1 MDKLTVRFLDNEVI
15 EGSAEGVDL
24 DEPDFHLSVEQP
36 FDNNTSAWI
45 PMNAVKKISLDSG
58 PADDHAAG
66 ADKMVAL
73 RFQDGE
79 IMRGYL
85 NASLEHRRY
94 GLKMTLYSIDKQSM
108 DKVAIPY
115 TSLKALFYLKSWDSR
130 PAGLRGGLAAAPPLT
145 ELVGDIREVT
155 RLYRA
160 GAITRQ
166 DFLEQRRALL
176 DRF

>member
-1 MDKLTVRFLDNEVI
+1 VHKLTVRFLDNEVI
-15 EGSAEGVDL
+15 EGSAEAVDL
-24 DEPDFHLSVEQP
+24 DQPDFHLSVEEG
-36 FDNNTSAWI
+36 DGNNTSAWI
-45 PMNAVKKISLDSG
+45 PVPAVKKISLGSG
-58 PADDHAAG
+58 PADDHAPV

-85 NASLEHRRY
+85 NGSLQHHRY
-94 GLKMTLYSIDKQSM
+94 GLTMTLYSTDKQTM

-115 TSLKALFYLKSWDSR
+115 TSLKALFYVKSWDSR
-130 PAGLRGGLAAAPPLT
+130 PVALRGGAPDRPPLT
-145 ELVGDIREVT
+145 VLMGDIREVT
-155 RLYRA
+155 RRYKD
-160 GAITRQ
+160 GSISRQ